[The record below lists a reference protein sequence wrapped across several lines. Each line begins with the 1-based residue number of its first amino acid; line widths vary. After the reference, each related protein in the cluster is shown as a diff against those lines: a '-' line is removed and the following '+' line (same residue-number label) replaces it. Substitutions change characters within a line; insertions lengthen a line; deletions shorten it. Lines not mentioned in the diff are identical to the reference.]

1 MARGII
7 YCLTNPE
14 MPDLVKIGLVE
25 SVDVDALKSRMSRLY
40 STGVPVPFELHYAV
54 TVDDVREAEKFMH
67 DAFDNVRE
75 NPRREFFR
83 IDPAR
88 IVSAMRLTR
97 GEEVRVDD
105 TPDGDS
111 EISQVDIDA
120 RNRAR
125 QRENKK
131 ASNFKFSDTDIP
143 VEEAELQFVQDSSI
157 TATIVG
163 DKKIKFEDEEMS
175 LSGAAK
181 IILERKGRYGSV
193 AGTKYWEY
201 NGKTLYEWR
210 EQKAAE
216 ADSELDE

>member
-25 SVDVDALKSRMSRLY
+25 SVDVDALKRRISVLY

-88 IVSAMRLTR
+88 IASAMRLTR

-125 QRENKK
+125 QRENKRL
-131 ASNFKFSDTDIP
+131 SNFKFSDTDIP
-143 VEEAELQFVQDSSI
+143 VEDAELQFVQDSSI

-163 DKKIKFEDEEMS
+163 DKKIKFEDKEMS
-175 LSGAAK
+175 LSGAAR
-181 IILERKGRYGSV
+181 IILERKGFYGSV
-193 AGTKYWEY
+193 AGPSYWEY
-201 NGKTLYEWR
+201 NGKTLPEWR

-216 ADSELDE
+216 ADSDFDE